1 MKPFNAARQQR
12 GVVLAVSLILL
23 LLLTILAITASTS
36 SSLQERM
43 ANNAQESNV
52 AFQASESALSNLT
65 NQVRGGSVPA
75 ADTVLAL
82 VYPAIG
88 ANPPRTVRTRMQ
100 STSRFAEGYSLDA
113 EESSGVPETVLY
125 DFTSSATLDPNATT
139 AGQITNDNTYA
150 RHLQGYRDRIIK

>member
-1 MKPFNAARQQR
+1 MKQLKTPRHQS

-43 ANNAQESNV
+43 AANAQESNV
-52 AFQASESALSNLT
+52 AFQASESALANMNT
-65 NQVRGGSVPA
+65 QVRNGIVPA

-88 ANPPRTVRTRMQ
+88 TNPPRTVRARMQ
-100 STSRFAEGYSLDA
+100 SDSRYAEGSSLDA
-113 EESSGVPETVLY
+113 EENSGTPQIIIY
-125 DFTSSATLDPNATT
+125 DFISSATLDPAATT
-139 AGQITNDNTYA
+139 AGQITNSNTNA
-150 RHLQGYRDRIIK
+150 RHLQGYRDRVIQ

>member
-65 NQVRGGSVPA
+65 SQVRGGGVPA
-75 ADTVLAL
+75 ADTVLEL
-82 VYPAIG
+82 VYP
-88 ANPPRTVRTRMQ
+88 NRTVRTRMQ
-100 STSRFAEGYSLDA
+100 STSRFAEGYSLDV
-113 EESSGVPETVLY
+113 EENSGVPETVLF

-139 AGQITNDNTYA
+139 AGQINDDNTYA